1 MNLKKLDIDQFYHEE
16 NANYTKVG
24 EKYPYGL
31 GATIL
36 ITPKQMI
43 MVYNKEA
50 LSSEG
55 KMVTG
60 LGSHSDT
67 LETIF
72 ANIFNLSL
80 EGNLNKKN
88 KVLNEAIYGG
98 SLNYIFVD
106 LVNQVGEFFVVFELP
121 AKISLKEFAY
131 LMALNEKL
139 KSLDLGIKTMATIS
153 SFDPTQGIFTDK
165 EAILYNNLT
174 LDEAINYFQEYFK
187 KVKNPDEEYI
197 VKNAKYPENY
207 YTYQRSEEEV
217 RMHL

>member
-1 MNLKKLDIDQFYHEE
+1 MNLKKLDIDQFYQEE
-16 NANYTKVG
+16 NANYTKAG

-50 LSSEG
+50 LSIEG

-80 EGNLNKKN
+80 EGNFNKKN

-106 LVNQVGEFFVVFELP
+106 LVNQIGELFAVFELP

-131 LMALNEKL
+131 LMVLNEKL
-139 KSLDLGIKTMATIS
+139 KSLDLGIKTLATIS

-174 LDEAINYFQEYFK
+174 LDEVILYFQEYFK
-187 KVKNPDEEYI
+187 KVKTPEKYVI
-197 VKNAKYPENY
+197 KNAKYLENY
-207 YTYQRSEEEV
+207 YTYQKREEEV
-217 RMHL
+217 KMRR

>member
-1 MNLKKLDIDQFYHEE
+1 MNLKKLDIEQFYQEG
-16 NANYTKVG
+16 NANYIKAG

-43 MVYNKEA
+43 MVYNQEA

-55 KMVTG
+55 EMVTG

-80 EGNLNKKN
+80 EGNFNKKN

-106 LVNQVGEFFVVFELP
+106 LVNQIGELFAVFELP

-131 LMALNEKL
+131 LMVLNEKL
-139 KSLDLGIKTMATIS
+139 KSLDLGIKTLATIS

-174 LDEAINYFQEYFK
+174 LDEVILYFQEYFK
-187 KVKNPDEEYI
+187 KVKTPEKYI
-197 VKNAKYPENY
+197 IKNAKYPENY
-207 YTYQRSEEEV
+207 YTYQKREEEV
-217 RMHL
+217 KMRR